1 VSRQVE
7 RFHGSFEY
15 SLDPK
20 SRIILPARL
29 RTGFEAKKAFL
40 SCYVDRCLA
49 VWAPDAF
56 NHYLE
61 RAEAMEAMGSEG
73 RDLSRILSAFSGE
86 VEIDAQWRLTIPAN
100 LRAYAGLEP
109 ERPVMVVGALNHIEL
124 WQTELWME
132 RATPTLESLANGTS
146 PLFSAPLTAAG
157 LVPQPAGNP
166 A

>member
-40 SCYVDRCLA
+40 SCYIDRCLA
-49 VWAPDAF
+49 VWAPDQF
-56 NHYLE
+56 SHYLE

-73 RDLSRILSAFSGE
+73 RALARILSAFTHE
-86 VEIDAQWRLTIPAN
+86 IEIDAQWRLTVPAN
-100 LRAYAGLEP
+100 LRTYAGLEP
-109 ERPVMVVGALNHIEL
+109 ERPVMVIGAINHLEL
-124 WQTELWME
+124 WQTELWVE
-132 RATPTLESLANGTS
+132 RATPGLESLADGTS
-146 PLFSAPLTAAG
+146 PLFSPQLAPAAP
-157 LVPQPAGNP
+157 VPQLSGNP